1 VFRGNSFL
9 VLILAGCV
17 YGLAPVFVT
26 LGLRQRPP
34 SAALSLILASLG
46 ALLWASA
53 AVLFATRLSTSL
65 NSVAIIVAPV
75 ASALWLIV
83 FSVEVRRA
91 VPRRTLRIA
100 LSILVGVLIIN
111 GAFAPVFPFPR
122 ELIAVAWA
130 IWMFDTHRALGSRV
144 MRTRGAW
151 LLMTLGVLA
160 VTLFVAVQLYIA
172 AFMRGCTVSYC

>member
-46 ALLWASA
+46 AVLWASA

-83 FSVEVRRA
+83 FSVEGRA

-111 GAFAPVFPFPR
+111 GAFGPVFPFPR

-130 IWMFDTHRALGSRV
+130 IWMFDTHRALGSSV

-160 VTLFVAVQLYIA
+160 VALFVAVQLYIA